1 MRWKLPWPKLAASG
15 TGDEEKPDG
24 WQRHVEALRQAGVP
38 EPGAAVQGRRPATV
52 ADEQA
57 LYDVAPSFAELLPWV
72 EFLPQS
78 KSMLLEDG
86 QSVAAFY
93 ELVPLGTEGREPGWL
108 AHARDAL
115 ENALQDSFDELDEN
129 PWVLQLYA
137 QDEPSFDQ
145 YMQTLRDYVQPR
157 ARDTAFTEFY
167 LRFFGHHL
175 RAVAKPGGLFEDTV
189 VTRLRWRGQTRRVRM
204 VIYRRATGQAS
215 RRGQTPE
222 QMLNIVCDRLCGGL
236 ANAGIQARRMV
247 AADVHDWLLRW
258 FNPRPAMLGPSA
270 EDRERFYALARYP
283 DRPKK
288 ARPAKSSWRAGGISA
303 SGCSSASHAP
313 TWRTA
318 PGTST
323 ACRTAC

>member
-1 MRWKLPWPKLAASG
+1 MRWELPWPKLAASG

-157 ARDTAFTEFY
+157 ARGTAFTEFY

-204 VIYRRATGQAS
+204 VIYRRATG
-215 RRGQTPE
+215 
-222 QMLNIVCDRLCGGL
+222 
-236 ANAGIQARRMV
+236 
-247 AADVHDWLLRW
+247 
-258 FNPRPAMLGPSA
+258 
-270 EDRERFYALARYP
+270 
-283 DRPKK
+283 
-288 ARPAKSSWRAGGISA
+288 
-303 SGCSSASHAP
+303 
-313 TWRTA
+313 
-318 PGTST
+318 
-323 ACRTAC
+323 

>member
-1 MRWKLPWPKLAASG
+1 MPKSAHVDAFASFTLAILLLFVGKELAARVA
-15 TGDEEKPDG
+15 
-24 WQRHVEALRQAGVP
+24 WLRRYGIP
-38 EPGAAVQGRRPATV
+38 EPVVGGMSCAAIVCLLYYGFDLAV
-52 ADEQA
+52 AFA
-57 LYDVAPSFAELLPWV
+57 LDARD
-72 EFLPQS
+72 
-78 KSMLLEDG
+78 MLLEDG

-189 VTRLRWRGQTRRVRM
+189 VTRLRW
-204 VIYRRATGQAS
+204 
-215 RRGQTPE
+215 
-222 QMLNIVCDRLCGGL
+222 
-236 ANAGIQARRMV
+236 
-247 AADVHDWLLRW
+247 
-258 FNPRPAMLGPSA
+258 
-270 EDRERFYALARYP
+270 
-283 DRPKK
+283 
-288 ARPAKSSWRAGGISA
+288 
-303 SGCSSASHAP
+303 
-313 TWRTA
+313 
-318 PGTST
+318 
-323 ACRTAC
+323 